1 MSLLITL
8 SLLPLS
14 LQLQPLPLQAPLQP
28 LPDARQ
34 KDAAEEGTLPAT
46 LTVVVIYH

>member
-14 LQLQPLPLQAPLQP
+14 LQLQPLPLQPPQP
-28 LPDARQ
+28 LPNARQ
-34 KDAAEEGTLPAT
+34 KDAVEEGTLPAT